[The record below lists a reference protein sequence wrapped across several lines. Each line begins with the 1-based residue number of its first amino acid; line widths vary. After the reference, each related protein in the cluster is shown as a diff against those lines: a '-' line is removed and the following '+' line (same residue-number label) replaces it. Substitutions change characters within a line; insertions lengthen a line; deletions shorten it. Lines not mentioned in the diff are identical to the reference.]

1 MESIFLDT
9 SLQETFETDGF
20 VVLDHFISD
29 DDIYHFKMRIDEGVK
44 NYTPYSEGAKTS
56 SIEKRPPIND
66 SMVITLLMSVFIQE
80 IISNEIKTM
89 VEASLNKFLK
99 TDYKTAM
106 AFGSVKHPSKEKD
119 GSLVRSHIH
128 ASKRN
133 PVLSAFPPLT
143 LFVPLDHIGDSTGP
157 VGFVKSSYKL
167 FENYV
172 IPLEFAQIEN
182 VNPHLLPII
191 DEYLNYQ
198 LINAGQAILFHSQT
212 IHKGQS
218 VRDKIRYALTVD
230 LIPND
235 TEALFYITEF
245 GREGKVTLHGKKMPI
260 PSIYNHGVSN
270 LPLGLGEE
278 IHTVE
283 RYDAKEISKEEFIRV
298 CRTP

>member
-1 MESIFLDT
+1 
-9 SLQETFETDGF
+9 
-20 VVLDHFISD
+20 
-29 DDIYHFKMRIDEGVK
+29 
-44 NYTPYSEGAKTS
+44 
-56 SIEKRPPIND
+56 
-66 SMVITLLMSVFIQE
+66 MSVYIQE
-80 IISNEIKTM
+80 MISNEIKNV
-89 VEASLNKFLK
+89 VESRLNKLLK

-106 AFGSVKHPSKEKD
+106 AFGSVKNPSKEKD
-119 GSLVRSHIH
+119 GSLVPSHIH
-128 ASKRN
+128 ASKHN
-133 PVLSAFPPLT
+133 PVLSIFPHLT
-143 LFVPLDHIGDSTGP
+143 LFIPLDHIGDSTGP

-191 DEYLNYQ
+191 DEYLNYK
-198 LINAGQAILFHSQT
+198 LINAGQAVLFHSQT

-235 TEALFYITEF
+235 TEALFYITEYD
-245 GREGKVTLHGKKMPI
+245 RAGKVTLHGKKMPI
-260 PSIYNHGVSN
+260 PSIYNHDVSN

-278 IHTVE
+278 MHTVE
-283 RYDAKEISKEEFIRV
+283 RYDAKKISKEEFIRL